1 MRRSYFVQIAGLLV
15 GAVVFCLGDV
25 VVYRNGSR
33 LEVQDLKIGD
43 QTISYSIK
51 GMTATV
57 PVRYIDVEA
66 TRQANAELEAERALK
81 AEAEAE
87 AAARRRETEAA
98 APLDAGGAALGDMA
112 RRSLSDADVQKL
124 LDKWVKRHADKSREE
139 IASAGPG
146 GMTSA
151 PVGAFRLPFYIE
163 SGVMMIHARVN
174 DQDGVPFC
182 FDTGASWTTVTPELV
197 RRAGIPVDFDT
208 WTMAQTGNGMTK
220 VYLGMVD
227 RLVVGDLEVRNLPV
241 TVAEN
246 CTVNLLGQNLLQN
259 FKVSFDYQARVITL
273 AR

>member
-1 MRRSYFVQIAGLLV
+1 MRRSYFVQIAGLLI

-33 LEVQDLKIGD
+33 LEVRDLKIGD
-43 QTISYSIK
+43 QTVSYSIK

-66 TRQANAELEAERALK
+66 TRQANAEQEAERALK
-81 AEAEAE
+81 AQAEAE
-87 AAARRRETEAA
+87 AAARRRDAA
-98 APLDAGGAALGDMA
+98 AAATPDAGGAVLGDMA

-139 IASAGPG
+139 ITSAGPG
-146 GMTSA
+146 GLTSA
-151 PVGAFRLPFYIE
+151 PVGAFRLPFFIE

-208 WTMAQTGNGMTK
+208 WTMAQTGNGMTR